1 MANTNVQR
9 KVEDWVRKEWMKK
22 FYGKNFYRDRIK
34 LSSGGVFE
42 FDAVSQDGD
51 IIASISTSSAIT
63 ATGRRAAGPLHKI
76 RADILFLIMTSIERK
91 IIIFTEQNLYDV
103 FMKEIK
109 EGRVPRNI
117 EFELVKIPND
127 MSMELKD
134 ARNIASK
141 EVSPNYI

>member
-22 FYGKNFYRDRIK
+22 SYGKNFYRDRIK

-42 FDAVSQDGD
+42 FDAVSQDME

-63 ATGRRAAGPLHKI
+63 ASGNRAAGPLMKI
-76 RADILFLIMTSIERK
+76 RYDILFLTMTNIKRK
-91 IIIFTEQNLYDV
+91 IIIFTEQNLFDV
-103 FMKEIK
+103 FIKEFN

-117 EFELVKIPND
+117 EFEIAEIPQD
-127 MSMELKD
+127 LS
-134 ARNIASK
+134 
-141 EVSPNYI
+141 

>member
-63 ATGRRAAGPLHKI
+63 ATGRRAAGPLHI
-76 RADILFLIMTSIERK
+76 IL
-91 IIIFTEQNLYDV
+91 N
-103 FMKEIK
+103 
-109 EGRVPRNI
+109 
-117 EFELVKIPND
+117 ND
-127 MSMELKD
+127 KHREK
-134 ARNIASK
+134 N
-141 EVSPNYI
+141 NYIYRAESL

>member
-1 MANTNVQR
+1 
-9 KVEDWVRKEWMKK
+9 
-22 FYGKNFYRDRIK
+22 
-34 LSSGGVFE
+34 
-42 FDAVSQDGD
+42 
-51 IIASISTSSAIT
+51 
-63 ATGRRAAGPLHKI
+63 
-76 RADILFLIMTSIERK
+76 MTSIERK